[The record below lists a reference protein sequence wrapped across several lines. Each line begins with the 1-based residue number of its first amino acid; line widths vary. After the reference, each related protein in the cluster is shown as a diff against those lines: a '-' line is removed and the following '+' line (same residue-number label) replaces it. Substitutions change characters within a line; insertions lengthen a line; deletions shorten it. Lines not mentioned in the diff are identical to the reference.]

1 MTDRVDRSPSDTDD
15 IHGDPR
21 SDGGGRSDRGPWSRF
36 FRELPGVIILALALA
51 ILIKTFLV
59 QAFFIPSPSMLPTLE
74 IDDRVLVSKPAYRF
88 HGPEHG
94 DLIVFNSPL
103 LTDERP
109 ETLWERV
116 VRNVLEGVG
125 VRTARVEDLIK
136 RVIAVGG
143 DRLEIRDNQVRVNG
157 VALDEPYLEPGYY
170 MNDLAP
176 LYVPA
181 RHVWVMGDNR
191 DNSQDSRRFGP
202 VPMDD
207 VIGRAFVRIWPVPRW
222 DRL

>member
-1 MTDRVDRSPSDTDD
+1 MTDRGDHSPTDVDHVVAEP
-15 IHGDPR
+15 DP
-21 SDGGGRSDRGPWSRF
+21 DKGGRGNHPWSRF
-36 FRELPGVIILALALA
+36 LRELPGVIIVAFALA

-74 IDDRVLVSKPAYRF
+74 IDDRVLVSKLAYRL

-94 DLIVFNSPL
+94 DLVVFDSPV

-109 ETLWERV
+109 ETLWERA

-125 VRTARVEDLIK
+125 VRTGRVEDLIK

-143 DRLEIRDNQVRVNG
+143 DRLEIRNNQVWVNG
-157 VALDEPYLEPGYY
+157 TAIDEPYLEPGYH
-170 MNDLAP
+170 MADLAP
-176 LYVPA
+176 LYVPVD
-181 RHVWVMGDNR
+181 HVWVMGDNR

-202 VPMDD
+202 VPTDE
-207 VIGRAFVRIWPVPRW
+207 VIGRAFVRIWPITRW
-222 DRL
+222 DGL